1 MIFTSEYLSCQELVQ
16 ELNKMEMALMEANDT
31 GTKKDFLDELVLL
44 PSFSDQII
52 VKTENLLRDT
62 LSDPLVLH
70 RYLNQLSISL
80 QHSLRTCTLRTQ
92 SHENTLLQATASDAY
107 RLQFRLDYI
116 GFLQEYHE
124 LLHQYYGYI
133 SKEDK
138 LIIEQ
143 GQKRITASAGNEEE
157 MKLLPTREID
167 PDFYDLLLKE
177 PVESKIYRITVF
189 KRANDISG
197 GIRKFVNSLNDTDLY
212 DFFGTLI
219 DTNAR
224 NIIGN
229 VNDSDPRRYTWRL
242 HMPRADKYL
251 RKFLKKMG
259 IIRD

>member
-116 GFLQEYHE
+116 AFLQEYHE
-124 LLHQYYGYI
+124 LLNQYMGYI

-157 MKLLPTREID
+157 MKLLP
-167 PDFYDLLLKE
+167 
-177 PVESKIYRITVF
+177 
-189 KRANDISG
+189 
-197 GIRKFVNSLNDTDLY
+197 
-212 DFFGTLI
+212 
-219 DTNAR
+219 
-224 NIIGN
+224 
-229 VNDSDPRRYTWRL
+229 
-242 HMPRADKYL
+242 
-251 RKFLKKMG
+251 
-259 IIRD
+259 